1 MPCSKA
7 NNITPNAA
15 HNTLPGRYKMELDN
29 INAGHAS
36 HEGVEKK
43 QLQEIEKAEDVD
55 IAKHDGETI
64 DYAAE
69 KRLVR
74 KLDFW

>member
-1 MPCSKA
+1 
-7 NNITPNAA
+7 
-15 HNTLPGRYKMELDN
+15 MELDD
-29 INAGHAS
+29 INAGVAS
-36 HEGVEKK
+36 HEGAEKK
-43 QLQEIEKAEDVD
+43 KLQEIERAEDVD
-55 IAKHDGETI
+55 IAKHNGENI

>member
-1 MPCSKA
+1 
-7 NNITPNAA
+7 
-15 HNTLPGRYKMELDN
+15 MELDD
-29 INAGHAS
+29 INAGLAS
-36 HEGVEKK
+36 HEGAEKK

-55 IAKHDGETI
+55 IAKHVGETI